1 MKQQS
6 VKDDRQRQVE
16 SESQKGG
23 RDASLQT
30 KDRSLLSAQ
39 NEKAGAVPRQFQQ
52 CVIPTYGRFDIVL
65 TRGQGAYVWDDQGR
79 RYLDVGAGIAVSA
92 LGHCHPALTEALSQ
106 QARRLIHVSNL
117 YYHELQSQLAE
128 KLADKIGLGKCFFC
142 NSGAEANEAL
152 FKLAR
157 KIGNESG
164 RFEILACENSFHGR
178 TLAGISATGQAKVK
192 TGFEPLVPGFRHV
205 PFNNLS
211 AVEAAVRPSTIA
223 IIVEGVQGEGGIYP
237 ARAEFLLG
245 LRSLCDKHG
254 LLLLYDGVQCG
265 HFRTGRFQSF
275 QRILPPSASDFLPDA
290 ISMAK
295 SLGGGFPLG
304 AIWTSKR
311 FADVLGPGT
320 HGTTFGG
327 SPLACA
333 AGLAVLKEI
342 EDSQL
347 EQNAREIGEH
357 LKSLLL
363 RLPKRFPNAVAAVR
377 GLGLMLGVEFREG
390 FSQKLDAAR
399 AVSLQIVEAL
409 HREGLLT
416 IPAGQKVVRLL
427 PPLNLK
433 REEAEEAAAVLEKT
447 IKNMTL

>member
-1 MKQQS
+1 MNSQPIKNSGQQPM
-6 VKDDRQRQVE
+6 
-16 SESQKGG
+16 ESQSGG
-23 RDASLQT
+23 RDASFHS
-30 KDRSLLSAQ
+30 KDRSLLSAH
-39 NEKAGAVPRQFQQ
+39 NEKIGDVQRQFQQ
-52 CVIPTYGRFDIVL
+52 RVIPNYGRFDIVL

-92 LGHCHPALTEALSQ
+92 LGHCHPAMVEALSRQ
-106 QARRLIHVSNL
+106 SRRLIHVSNL
-117 YYHELQSQLAE
+117 YYHELQCQLAE
-128 KLADKIGLGKCFFC
+128 KLASKIGLGKCFFC

-157 KIGNESG
+157 KVGNESG

-178 TLAGISATGQAKVK
+178 TLAGISATGQAKIK
-192 TGFEPLVPGFRHV
+192 TGFGPLTPGFRQA
-205 PFNNLS
+205 PFNDLA
-211 AVEAAVRPSTIA
+211 AVEAAVSPSTIA
-223 IIVEGVQGEGGIYP
+223 VIIEGIQGEGGIYP
-237 ARAEFLLG
+237 ARPEFLLG
-245 LRSLCDKHG
+245 LRSLCDNRG

-304 AIWTSKR
+304 AIWASER
-311 FADVLGPGT
+311 FADILGPGT

-333 AGLAVLKEI
+333 AGLAVLEEI
-342 EDSQL
+342 EASRL

-363 RLPKRFPNAVAAVR
+363 RLQKRFPNAIAAVR
-377 GLGLMLGVEFREG
+377 GLGLMLGVEFCEG
-390 FSQKLDAAR
+390 FSQKTEASGSL
-399 AVSLQIVEAL
+399 SLQIVEAL
-409 HREGLLT
+409 HQEGLLT

-433 REEAEEAAAVLEKT
+433 REEAEEAADILERT

>member
-1 MKQQS
+1 MNPQLSKNR
-6 VKDDRQRQVE
+6 DQVPTTKN
-16 SESQKGG
+16 ESQKD
-23 RDASLQT
+23 RREDFSWS
-30 KDRSLLSAQ
+30 KDRSQ
-39 NEKAGAVPRQFQQ
+39 NKKAGAVQRQFQQ
-52 CVIPTYGRFDIVL
+52 RVIPTYGRFDIVI

-92 LGHCHPALTEALSQ
+92 LGHCHPALAEAISR
-106 QARRLIHVSNL
+106 QAQRLIHVSNL
-117 YYHELQSQLAE
+117 YYHELQGRLAE
-128 KLADKIGLGKCFFC
+128 KLAGKIGLGKCFFC
-142 NSGAEANEAL
+142 NSGAEANETL

-157 KIGNESG
+157 RVGNKTD

-192 TGFEPLVPGFRHV
+192 TGFGPLMPGFRHV
-205 PFNNLS
+205 PFNDLE
-211 AVEAAVRPSTIA
+211 AVEAAIGPSTIA
-223 IIVEGVQGEGGIYP
+223 VIIEGIQGEGGIYP
-237 ARAEFLLG
+237 ARPEFLLG
-245 LRSLCDKHG
+245 LRSLCDNRG

-304 AIWTSKR
+304 AIWASQR
-311 FADVLGPGT
+311 FAEVLGRGT

-327 SPLACA
+327 NPLACA
-333 AGLAVLKEI
+333 AGLAVLEEI

-357 LKSLLL
+357 FKSLLL
-363 RLPKRFPNAVAAVR
+363 RLQKRFPNAITAVR

-390 FSQKLDAAR
+390 FSQKLAASSFL
-399 AVSLQIVEAL
+399 SLQIVEAL
-409 HREGLLT
+409 HQEGMLA
-416 IPAGQKVVRLL
+416 IPAGQKIVRLL

-433 REEAEEAAAVLEKT
+433 REEAEEAVDILERT
-447 IKNMTL
+447 IKNITL

>member
-1 MKQQS
+1 MNPQPIKNSGQ
-6 VKDDRQRQVE
+6 E
-16 SESQKGG
+16 PMESQRGG
-23 RDASLQT
+23 RDDSIHF
-30 KDRSLLSAQ
+30 KDRSSPSARI
-39 NEKAGAVPRQFQQ
+39 EKAGAVQRQFQQ
-52 CVIPTYGRFDIVL
+52 RVVPTYGRFDIVI

-92 LGHCHPALTEALSQ
+92 LGHCHPAMAESISR
-106 QARRLIHVSNL
+106 QARRLVHVSNL
-117 YYHELQSQLAE
+117 YYHELQGRLAE
-128 KLADKIGLGKCFFC
+128 RLAGKIGLGKCFFC

-157 KIGNESG
+157 RVGNESG

-178 TLAGISATGQAKVK
+178 TLAGISATGQSKVK
-192 TGFEPLVPGFRHV
+192 TGFGPLTPGFRHF
-205 PFNNLS
+205 PFNDLA
-211 AVEAAVRPSTIA
+211 AVEAAVCPSTVA
-223 IIVEGVQGEGGIYP
+223 VIIEGIQGEGGIYP
-237 ARAEFLLG
+237 ASPEFLLG

-275 QRILPPSASDFLPDA
+275 QSILPPCASDFLPDA

-304 AIWTSKR
+304 AIWAGER

-327 SPLACA
+327 NPLACA
-333 AGLAVLKEI
+333 AGLAVLEEI
-342 EDSQL
+342 EASQL

-363 RLPKRFPNAVAAVR
+363 RLQKRFPNAIAAVR
-377 GLGLMLGVEFREG
+377 GIGLMLGVEFREG
-390 FSQKLDAAR
+390 FSQKPAASR
-399 AVSLQIVEAL
+399 SLSLQMVEAL

-433 REEAEEAAAVLEKT
+433 REEAEEAADILERT

>member
-1 MKQQS
+1 MNPQS
-6 VKDDRQRQVE
+6 TKNGGQEPME
-16 SESQKGG
+16 SKG
-23 RDASLQT
+23 RRECLNDSFRS
-30 KDRSLLSAQ
+30 KDRSLLSAH
-39 NEKAGAVPRQFQQ
+39 NEKAGAVQRQFRQR
-52 CVIPTYGRFDIVL
+52 VIPTYGRFDIVL

-92 LGHCHPALTEALSQ
+92 LGHCHPAIVEALSR
-106 QARRLIHVSNL
+106 QAQRLIHVSNL
-117 YYHELQSQLAE
+117 YYHELQGLLAE
-128 KLADKIGLGKCFFC
+128 KLAGKIGLGKCFFC
-142 NSGAEANEAL
+142 NSGAESNEAL

-157 KIGNESG
+157 KIGNQSG
-164 RFEILACENSFHGR
+164 RFEIMACENSFHGR
-178 TLAGISATGQAKVK
+178 TLAAISATGQAKVK
-192 TGFEPLVPGFRHV
+192 TSFGPLMPGFRHV
-205 PFNNLS
+205 PFNDLA
-211 AVEAAVRPSTIA
+211 AVEAAIGPSTIA
-223 IIVEGVQGEGGIYP
+223 IIIEGVQGEGGIYP
-237 ARAEFLLG
+237 ARPEFLLG
-245 LRSLCDKHG
+245 LRSLCDNRG

-275 QRILPPSASDFLPDA
+275 QRILPSSASDFLPDA

-304 AIWTSKR
+304 AIWASER
-311 FADVLGPGT
+311 FANVLGTGT

-327 SPLACA
+327 NPLACA

-357 LKSLLL
+357 LKSLLI
-363 RLPKRFPNAVAAVR
+363 RLQKRFPDAVAAVR
-377 GLGLMLGVEFREG
+377 GIGLMLGVEFREG
-390 FSQKLDAAR
+390 FSQKLAA
-399 AVSLQIVEAL
+399 AGSLSLQIVEAL

-433 REEAEEAAAVLEKT
+433 REEAEEAADILERT
-447 IKNMTL
+447 IKNLTL

>member
-6 VKDDRQRQVE
+6 VKDSGQRQVE
-16 SESQKGG
+16 SQKVG
-23 RDASLQT
+23 RDDSFQS
-30 KDRSLLSAQ
+30 KNRSLLSAQ
-39 NEKAGAVPRQFQQ
+39 NEKAGAVQRQFQQ
-52 CVIPTYGRFDIVL
+52 RVIPTYGRFDIVL

-79 RYLDVGAGIAVSA
+79 RYLDAGAGIAVSA
-92 LGHCHPALTEALSQ
+92 LGHCHPALVEAISQ

-117 YYHELQSQLAE
+117 YYHELQGRLAE

-157 KIGNESG
+157 KIGNQSG

-192 TGFEPLVPGFRHV
+192 TGFDPLSPGFRHV

-211 AVEAAVRPSTIA
+211 AVEAAIRPSTIA
-223 IIVEGVQGEGGIYP
+223 VIIEGIQGEGGIYP
-237 ARAEFLLG
+237 ARPEFLLG
-245 LRSLCDKHG
+245 LRSLCDKRG

-275 QRILPPSASDFLPDA
+275 QRILPPAASDFLPDA

-304 AIWTSKR
+304 AIWASQR

-320 HGTTFGG
+320 HGSTFGG

-333 AGLAVLKEI
+333 AGLAVLEEI
-342 EDSQL
+342 ENSQL
-347 EQNAREIGEH
+347 EQNAREIGDH

-363 RLPKRFPNAVAAVR
+363 RLQKRFPNAIAAVR
-377 GLGLMLGVEFREG
+377 GLGLMLGIEFREG
-390 FSQKLDAAR
+390 FSPKLAAAR
-399 AVSLQIVEAL
+399 AVSLQIVEIL
-409 HREGLLT
+409 HQEGLLT

-433 REEAEEAAAVLEKT
+433 REEAEEAAAILERT

>member
-1 MKQQS
+1 MNPQLSKNR
-6 VKDDRQRQVE
+6 DQVPTTKN
-16 SESQKGG
+16 ESQKD
-23 RDASLQT
+23 RREDFSRS
-30 KDRSLLSAQ
+30 KDRSQ
-39 NEKAGAVPRQFQQ
+39 NKKAGAVQRQFQQ
-52 CVIPTYGRFDIVL
+52 RVIPTYGRFDIVI

-92 LGHCHPALTEALSQ
+92 LGHCHPALAEAISR
-106 QARRLIHVSNL
+106 QARRFIHVSNL
-117 YYHELQSQLAE
+117 YYHELQGRLAE
-128 KLADKIGLGKCFFC
+128 KLAGKIGLGKCFFC
-142 NSGAEANEAL
+142 NSGAEANETL

-157 KIGNESG
+157 RVGNKTG

-192 TGFEPLVPGFRHV
+192 TGFGPLMPGFRHV
-205 PFNNLS
+205 PFNDLA
-211 AVEAAVRPSTIA
+211 AVEASIGPSTIA
-223 IIVEGVQGEGGIYP
+223 VIIEGIQGEGGIYP
-237 ARAEFLLG
+237 ARPEFLLG
-245 LRSLCDKHG
+245 LRSLCDNRG

-304 AIWTSKR
+304 AIWASQR

-327 SPLACA
+327 NPLACA
-333 AGLAVLKEI
+333 AGLAVLEEI

-347 EQNAREIGEH
+347 EQNVQEIGDH

-363 RLPKRFPNAVAAVR
+363 RLQKRFPNAITAVR

-390 FSQKLDAAR
+390 FSQKLAASG
-399 AVSLQIVEAL
+399 SLSLRIVEAL
-409 HREGLLT
+409 HQEGMLA

-433 REEAEEAAAVLEKT
+433 REEAEEAVDILERT
-447 IKNMTL
+447 IKNITL

>member
-6 VKDDRQRQVE
+6 VKDSGQRQVE
-16 SESQKGG
+16 SQRDGGNASFHSKG
-23 RDASLQT
+23 
-30 KDRSLLSAQ
+30 RSQ
-39 NEKAGAVPRQFQQ
+39 NEKAGAVQRQFQQ
-52 CVIPTYGRFDIVL
+52 CVIPSYGRFDIVI

-79 RYLDVGAGIAVSA
+79 RYLDVGSGIAVSA
-92 LGHCHPALTEALSQ
+92 LGHCHPAMVEALSR
-106 QARRLIHVSNL
+106 QARRLVHVSNL
-117 YYHELQSQLAE
+117 YYHELQGRLAE

-157 KIGNESG
+157 KIGNQSG

-192 TGFEPLVPGFRHV
+192 TGFDPLAPGFRHV

-211 AVEAAVRPSTIA
+211 AVEAAIRPSTIA
-223 IIVEGVQGEGGIYP
+223 VIIEGVQGEGGIYP
-237 ARAEFLLG
+237 ASPDFLLG
-245 LRSLCDKHG
+245 LRSLCNNCG
-254 LLLLYDGVQCG
+254 LLLLYDSVQCG

-304 AIWTSKR
+304 AIWTSER

-333 AGLAVLKEI
+333 AGLAVLEEI
-342 EDSQL
+342 ENSQL
-347 EQNAREIGEH
+347 EQNAREIGDH

-363 RLPKRFPNAVAAVR
+363 HLQKRFPNAIAAVR

-390 FSQKLDAAR
+390 FSKKLAAR
-399 AVSLQIVEAL
+399 AVSLQMVEAL
-409 HREGLLT
+409 HQEGLLT

-433 REEAEEAAAVLEKT
+433 REEAEEAADILERT

>member
-6 VKDDRQRQVE
+6 VKNSGQRQVE
-16 SESQKGG
+16 SESQRGG
-23 RDASLQT
+23 RDDSFRSE
-30 KDRSLLSAQ
+30 DRSLLSAQ
-39 NEKAGAVPRQFQQ
+39 NEKAGAVQRQFQQ

-79 RYLDVGAGIAVSA
+79 RYLDVGAGIAVTA
-92 LGHCHPALTEALSQ
+92 LGHCHPALAEALSR

-117 YYHELQSQLAE
+117 YYHELQGRLAE
-128 KLADKIGLGKCFFC
+128 KLVGKIGLGKCFFC

-157 KIGNESG
+157 KLGNQSG

-178 TLAGISATGQAKVK
+178 TLAAISATGQAKVK
-192 TGFEPLVPGFRHV
+192 TGFDPLSPGFRHV

-223 IIVEGVQGEGGIYP
+223 VIIEGVQGEGGIYP
-237 ARAEFLLG
+237 ARPEFLLG
-245 LRSLCDKHG
+245 LRSLCDNRG

-304 AIWTSKR
+304 AIWTSER
-311 FADVLGPGT
+311 FAAVLGPGT

-333 AGLAVLKEI
+333 AGLAVLEEI
-342 EDSQL
+342 ENSQL

-363 RLPKRFPNAVAAVR
+363 RLQKRFPHAIAAVR

-390 FSQKLDAAR
+390 FSKKLAAAR

-409 HREGLLT
+409 HQEGLLT

-433 REEAEEAAAVLEKT
+433 REEAEEAADILERT
-447 IKNMTL
+447 IKNLTL